1 MLQKTL
7 YKGSFLVFKRL
18 EFIICSCIK
27 TPINPLLYN
36 KNMARFKEND
46 LPKAKINASSLSK
59 ALLVFK
65 YADSHRWKFYVG
77 LLFLLL
83 TGGTALAF
91 PKLMG
96 MLVDCVKDKDLNAAN
111 NVALGLLAILF
122 LQSFFSFFRVYLF
135 VNFTENTL
143 ANLRLAL
150 YSNLIKLPMN
160 FFSQKRV
167 GELNSR
173 ISSDISQIQDT
184 LTTTIA
190 EFLRQFILIIGGVIL
205 LASESIKLT
214 LMMLAVVPLVAI
226 AAVIFGRF
234 IRKYSKKV
242 QDTVAES
249 QVIVEETLQGISNVK
264 AFANEWYEIARYKSK
279 IKEIVNI
286 AIKGGQYRGYFASF
300 IIFCLFGAIV
310 AVVWFGVTLSIR
322 GEMSVGQL
330 ITFVLYSTFV
340 GASFGGIAELYAQI
354 QKAVGA
360 TERVFELLEEQ
371 PENING
377 NKPIVTEKIK
387 GNVTFKN
394 VGFSYPSRK
403 EIEVL
408 KGVSFTAKFGQKI
421 ALVGPSGAGKST
433 ISALLLRFYDLN
445 SGEIIIDDKSIYDYD
460 LEQLRGNMSIVPQDV
475 ILFGGSIK
483 ENIAYGK
490 PDATF
495 EEIKV
500 AAQQANALEF
510 INGFPEQFETL
521 VGERGIKLSGGQ
533 RQRIAIARA
542 LLKNP
547 SILILDEATSS
558 LDSESEKLV
567 QEALETLMN
576 GRTSII
582 IAHRLATIRSADS
595 ILVLNDGVI
604 AEQGTHKE
612 LLDVEKGIYKNL
624 SNLQFSEY

>member
-1 MLQKTL
+1 
-7 YKGSFLVFKRL
+7 
-18 EFIICSCIK
+18 
-27 TPINPLLYN
+27 
-36 KNMARFKEND
+36 MARFKEND
-46 LPKAKINASSLSK
+46 LPKAKLNASSLSK
-59 ALLVFK
+59 ALLIFK
-65 YADSHRWKFYVG
+65 YADNHRWKFYVG

-96 MLVDCVKDKDLNAAN
+96 MLVDCVKDKDLDAAN
-111 NVALGLLAILF
+111 SVALGLLAILF

-143 ANLRLAL
+143 ANLRFAL
-150 YSNLIKLPMN
+150 YSNLIKLPMD

-173 ISSDISQIQDT
+173 ISSDINQIQDT

-190 EFLRQFILIIGGVIL
+190 EFLRQFILIIGGIIL

-214 LMMLAVVPLVAI
+214 MMMLAVVPLVAV

-242 QDTVAES
+242 QDQVAES
-249 QVIVEETLQGISNVK
+249 QVIVEETMQGISIVK

-279 IKEIVNI
+279 IKEIVDI
-286 AIKGGQYRGYFASF
+286 AIKGGKYRGFFASF

-310 AVVWFGVTLSIR
+310 AVVWFGVTLSIK

-360 TERVFELLEEQ
+360 TERVFELLSEE
-371 PENING
+371 PEKIN
-377 NKPIVTEKIK
+377 NLQTKLTHKIK
-387 GNVTFKN
+387 GDVSFEKIY
-394 VGFSYPSRK
+394 FSYPSRK

-408 KGVSFTAKFGQKI
+408 KGVSFSATFGQKI

-433 ISALLLRFYDLN
+433 ISALLLRFYEATA
-445 SGEIIIDDKSIYDYD
+445 GEIKIDNKPIESYD
-460 LEQLRGNMSIVPQDV
+460 LDELRGNMSIVPQDI

-495 EEIKV
+495 EEIKL

-510 INGFPEQFETL
+510 INGFPEQFETM

-547 SILILDEATSS
+547 RILILDEATSS
-558 LDSESEKLV
+558 LDSESEKQV
-567 QEALETLMN
+567 QEALETLMK

-582 IAHRLATIRSADS
+582 IAHRLATIRSADA
-595 ILVLNDGVI
+595 ILVLNDGII
-604 AEQGTHKE
+604 AEKGTHKE
-612 LLDVEKGIYKNL
+612 LIELENGIYKNL